1 MAGRHSQASSA
12 RRGISLPVVA
22 GILLLVAACTAGVLV
37 YINQRGSSHKAGG
50 AGCNGTAMIRLDA
63 APSIADPIQ
72 AIAKKWLA
80 TGPTAAG
87 ECIAVDVTSLPAAN
101 VEQILASGGNGA
113 GGGSA
118 ASLWI
123 PDSSTWAARLND
135 DLSGGGISDKIEIHA
150 PIASSPLVFVS
161 SPKIVSSFITR
172 PDWNAALAGSFP
184 LTIPDPVSNTD
195 GLLSLQI
202 MNTLVGSQAQGPDPK
217 LANLMLRL
225 SHSTLADANSGFAQL
240 AADPA
245 HAEVFTAP
253 EQAVI
258 QANRAKQSLF
268 AAAIYPDEGTLSLD
282 YPVVR
287 LVRSGDDPA
296 LTAALDAFEQ
306 QLRSATAQ
314 AYLAD
319 AGFRNAGGAS
329 VPGVGAAEG
338 VVAAPIRQMS
348 KPSSGQ
354 GVDTLRLWEAVT
366 DDVNT
371 LTVIDTSGSMGESAG
386 NGRSKIQVTAGAAA
400 TAVDFYPDTSNV
412 GMWVFSTE
420 QTPTTPWAQLVPIGE
435 MSQRVGNVTRR
446 QALTAAANSLP
457 GLVHGNTALYDT
469 TLAAVHQVRR
479 NYDPSKVNTVVLM
492 TDGQNENPGG
502 ITLAQLLA
510 ALKTRESALLPVPVF
525 TVGIGTQA
533 DMDAL
538 NKISKAT
545 GGKAY
550 SVKDPAEIRGVFL
563 DAIVQRR
570 CIPSC

>member
-1 MAGRHSQASSA
+1 MAGRHSQPSSA
-12 RRGISLPVVA
+12 RRGMSLPVVA
-22 GILLLVAACTAGVLV
+22 AILLLVAACTAGVLV
-37 YINQRGSSHKAGG
+37 FFNHSGSAHKAGG
-50 AGCNGTAMIRLDA
+50 NGCDGKVSIFLDA
-63 APSIADPIQ
+63 APSIADPVE
-72 AIAKKWLA
+72 AIAKKWVA
-80 TGPTAAG
+80 TNPSAG
-87 ECIAVDVTSLPAAN
+87 GKCVAVQVNSLPSAN
-101 VEQILASGGNGA
+101 VEQILASGGA
-113 GGGSA
+113 GGSGGSS
-118 ASLWI
+118 ASVWI

-135 DLSGGGISDKIEIHA
+135 DLAGGSRTGQIEIHA

-161 SPKIVSSFITR
+161 SPKVVSTFTTK
-172 PDWNAALAGSFP
+172 PDWNAALAGKFP
-184 LTIPDPVSNTD
+184 LTVPDPVSNTD

-202 MNTLVGSQAQGPDPK
+202 MNSVVGSKSSGPAPA

-240 AADPA
+240 AADPG

-306 QLRSATAQ
+306 QLRTPQ
-314 AYLAD
+314 AHTYLAD
-319 AGFRNAGGAS
+319 AGFRDATGAS

-338 VVAAPIRQMS
+338 VAAAPIRQMS
-348 KPSSGQ
+348 KPSAGQ

-371 LTVIDTSGSMGESAG
+371 LIVIDTSGSMAEAAG
-386 NGRSKIQVTAGAAA
+386 NGRSKIQLTSAAAAGA
-400 TAVDFYPDTSNV
+400 VNFYPDSSNV
-412 GMWVFSTE
+412 GMWVFSTN
-420 QTPTTPWAQLVPIGE
+420 QNGTTPYAQLVPIGE
-435 MSQRVGNVTRR
+435 MSQPVGTQTRR
-446 QALTAAANSLP
+446 QALIDASNGLP
-457 GLVHGNTALYDT
+457 GRVHGNTALYDT
-469 TLAAVHQVRR
+469 TLKAVQDVRK

-502 ITLAQLLA
+502 MTLA
-510 ALKTRESALLPVPVF
+510 ALLAGLKTSQAKLLPVPVF
-525 TVGIGTQA
+525 TIGIGPQA
-533 DMDAL
+533 DMAAL
-538 NKISKAT
+538 GQISKAT

-550 SVKDPAEIRGVFL
+550 SVKDPTDVRSVFL
-563 DAIVQRR
+563 DAVVQRR
-570 CIPSC
+570 CQPSC

>member
-1 MAGRHSQASSA
+1 MAGRHSQSSG

-22 GILLLVAACTAGVLV
+22 GVLLLVAACTAGVLAFV
-37 YINQRGSSHKAGG
+37 SQQGSSHNAGG
-50 AGCNGTAMIRLDA
+50 SGCDGKVTIHLDA
-63 APSIADPIQ
+63 APSIADPVQ
-72 AIAKKWLA
+72 AIATKWLA
-80 TGPTAAG
+80 TGPKAAG
-87 ECIAVDVTSLPAAN
+87 QCIGVDVNSLPAAN

-113 GGGSA
+113 GGNTA

-123 PDSSTWAARLND
+123 PDSSTWATRLDD
-135 DLSGGGISDKIEIHA
+135 DLSGSGSANKIEIHA

-161 SPKIVSSFITR
+161 SPKVVSSFPSK

-184 LTIPDPVSNTD
+184 LTIPNPVSNTD

-202 MNTLVGSQAQGPDPK
+202 MNGLVGSNAQGPDPK

-245 HAEVFTAP
+245 HAQVFTAP

-268 AAAIYPDEGTLSLD
+268 AAAIYPDEGTLSMD

-306 QLRSATAQ
+306 QLRSPTAQ
-314 AYLAD
+314 AYFAD

-338 VVAAPIRQMS
+338 VAAAPIRQMG

-371 LTVIDTSGSMGESAG
+371 LTADRHVRIDGRVGGQRPQQDPADRVGRRGRRSELLPRLVAG
-386 NGRSKIQVTAGAAA
+386 RHVGRS
-400 TAVDFYPDTSNV
+400 PRR
-412 GMWVFSTE
+412 
-420 QTPTTPWAQLVPIGE
+420 QTPTAAWTQLVPIGE
-435 MSQRVGNVTRR
+435 MSQPIGNVTRR
-446 QALTAAANSLP
+446 QALVAAARRAADP
-457 GLVHGNTALYDT
+457 GQARQHPALRQPARRGQQRSRT
-469 TLAAVHQVRR
+469 TTTRPR
-479 NYDPSKVNTVVLM
+479 SNTVVLM

-502 ITLAQLLA
+502 LTLDQLLGA
-510 ALKTRESALLPVPVF
+510 
-525 TVGIGTQA
+525 
-533 DMDAL
+533 
-538 NKISKAT
+538 
-545 GGKAY
+545 
-550 SVKDPAEIRGVFL
+550 
-563 DAIVQRR
+563 
-570 CIPSC
+570 

>member
-1 MAGRHSQASSA
+1 MAGRHSQSSR

-22 GILLLVAACTAGVLV
+22 GVLLLVAACTAGVLAFV
-37 YINQRGSSHKAGG
+37 SQQGSSHNAGG
-50 AGCNGTAMIRLDA
+50 AGCDGKVTIHLDA
-63 APSIADPIQ
+63 APSIADPVQ
-72 AIAKKWLA
+72 AIATKWLA
-80 TGPTAAG
+80 TGPKAAG
-87 ECIAVDVTSLPAAN
+87 QCIGVDVNSLPAAN

-113 GGGSA
+113 GGNTA

-123 PDSSTWAARLND
+123 PDSSTWATRLDD
-135 DLSGGGISDKIEIHA
+135 DLSGSGSANKIEIHA

-161 SPKIVSSFITR
+161 SPKVVSSFPSK
-172 PDWNAALAGSFP
+172 PDWNAALAGAFP
-184 LTIPDPVSNTD
+184 LTIPNPVSNTD

-202 MNTLVGSQAQGPDPK
+202 MNGLVGSNAQGPDPK

-245 HAEVFTAP
+245 HAQVFTAP

-268 AAAIYPDEGTLSLD
+268 AAAIYPDEGTLSMD

-306 QLRSATAQ
+306 QLRSPTAQ
-314 AYLAD
+314 AYFAD

-338 VVAAPIRQMS
+338 VAAAPIRQMG

-371 LTVIDTSGSMGESAG
+371 LTVIDTSGSMSESAG
-386 NGRSKIQVTAGAAA
+386 NGRSKIQLTASAAA
-400 TAVDFYPDTSNV
+400 AAVNFYPDTSNV
-412 GMWVFSTE
+412 GMWVFSTQ

-435 MSQRVGNVTRR
+435 MSQPIGNVTRR
-446 QALTAAANSLP
+446 QALIAAANDLP
-457 GLVHGNTALYDT
+457 NRVHGNTALYDT
-469 TLAAVHQVRR
+469 VLAAVNQVRK

-502 ITLAQLLA
+502 LTLAQLLGS
-510 ALKTRESALLPVPVF
+510 LKTRQSSLLPVPVF
-525 TVGIGTQA
+525 TIGIGPQA
-533 DMDAL
+533 DMSAL
-538 NKISKAT
+538 GQISKAT

-550 SVKDPAEIRGVFL
+550 AVKDPTEIRGVFL
-563 DAIVQRR
+563 DAVVQRQ
-570 CIPSC
+570 CSPSC